1 MINKL
6 YFFYRLYVKSQ
17 ELSNEED
24 EISEDDA
31 KKAKEFQNALLRINK
46 LNEDYCKVKKI
57 SICNQLIETVIERLL
72 TMVLMTAILFAYFD
86 NDRLG
91 HLIGLSLKDGYYIS
105 LVVFTFACGL
115 FGLINPLIQL
125 RFGLFKIGDKISL

>member
-1 MINKL
+1 M
-6 YFFYRLYVKSQ
+6 YVKSQ

-46 LNEDYCKVKKI
+46 LNEDFCKVKKI
-57 SICNQLIETVIERLL
+57 SIRNQLIETVIERLP

-125 RFGLFKIGDKISL
+125 RFGLFKLGDKISL

>member
-1 MINKL
+1 M
-6 YFFYRLYVKSQ
+6 YVKSQ

-105 LVVFTFACGL
+105 LVVLTFACGL

-125 RFGLFKIGDKISL
+125 RFGLFKIGDKISLWINQYSI

>member
-1 MINKL
+1 M
-6 YFFYRLYVKSQ
+6 YVKSQ

-57 SICNQLIETVIERLL
+57 SIRNQLIETVIERLP

-91 HLIGLSLKDGYYIS
+91 HLIGLSLKDGYYTS

-115 FGLINPLIQL
+115 YGLINPLIQL
-125 RFGLFKIGDKISL
+125 RFVVFKIGEKISL

>member
-1 MINKL
+1 M
-6 YFFYRLYVKSQ
+6 YVKSQ

-57 SICNQLIETVIERLL
+57 SIRNQLIETVIERLP

-91 HLIGLSLKDGYYIS
+91 HLIGLSLKDGYYTS

-115 FGLINPLIQL
+115 YGLINPLIQL
-125 RFGLFKIGDKISL
+125 RFVVFKIGDKISL

>member
-1 MINKL
+1 M
-6 YFFYRLYVKSQ
+6 YVKSQ

-24 EISEDDA
+24 EISEDNA

-46 LNEDYCKVKKI
+46 LNEDFCKVKKI
-57 SICNQLIETVIERLL
+57 SIRNQLIETVIERLPS
-72 TMVLMTAILFAYFD
+72 MVLMTTILFAYFD

-91 HLIGLSLKDGYYIS
+91 HLIGLSLKDGYYTS

-115 FGLINPLIQL
+115 YGLINPLIQL
-125 RFGLFKIGDKISL
+125 RFVVFKIGDKISL

>member
-1 MINKL
+1 M
-6 YFFYRLYVKSQ
+6 YVKSQ

>member
-1 MINKL
+1 M
-6 YFFYRLYVKSQ
+6 YVKSQ

-91 HLIGLSLKDGYYIS
+91 HLIGLSLKDGYYTS

-115 FGLINPLIQL
+115 YGLINPLIQL
-125 RFGLFKIGDKISL
+125 RFVVFKIGDKISL

>member
-1 MINKL
+1 MKSP
-6 YFFYRLYVKSQ
+6 YRLYKEGQ
-17 ELSNEED
+17 EGLDKETNEML
-24 EISEDDA
+24 DDHAKEA
-31 KKAKEFQNALLRINK
+31 KKFQETVQKMDK

-57 SICNQLIETVIERLL
+57 SIRNQLIETVIERLP

-91 HLIGLSLKDGYYIS
+91 HLIGLSLKDGYYTS

-115 FGLINPLIQL
+115 YGLINPLIQL
-125 RFGLFKIGDKISL
+125 RFVVFKIGDKISL

>member
-1 MINKL
+1 M
-6 YFFYRLYVKSQ
+6 YVKSQ
-17 ELSNEED
+17 ELSNED
-24 EISEDDA
+24 KISEDNA

-46 LNEDYCKVKKI
+46 LNEDYCIVKNI
-57 SICNQLIETVIERLL
+57 SIRNQLIETVIERLP

-125 RFGLFKIGDKISL
+125 RFVVFMIWDKMSLWINRYSI

>member
-1 MINKL
+1 M
-6 YFFYRLYVKSQ
+6 YVKSQ

-125 RFGLFKIGDKISL
+125 RFGLFKIGDKISLWINQYSI